1 MSSNWLRLTGT
12 ARLPFLLLTPA
23 CLLPAAA
30 AALACCRPLDIA
42 TLWAVG
48 CGALA
53 AHVSVNALNEYHDF
67 RSGLDLRTQRTPFS
81 GGSGTLPAHPEL
93 APAALWLGIVAL
105 LVTMVAGI
113 WLLRVTGFALLPIGV
128 AGVALIALYSTWIV
142 RHPLLCLLSAG
153 LGFGP
158 LMMNGA
164 GIALSGQLLPEIL
177 WASCIVGC
185 AVNNLLLLNQIPDR
199 EPDAA
204 AGRRTLPVVSGSIAA
219 LRVYRLFT
227 GLALGILLLAV
238 ANRALPPLTL
248 LAAPPLM
255 AGMWVSQGMRV
266 AAARSGAMTPYLAGN
281 VAICLTVPVML
292 AAGLYLR

>member
-1 MSSNWLRLTGT
+1 MSNSWRKLAGT

-23 CLLPAAA
+23 CLLPAVA
-30 AALACCRPLDIA
+30 AALACCQPLDIV
-42 TLWAVG
+42 TLWMVG

-93 APAALWLGIVAL
+93 APATRRLGIVAL
-105 LVTMVAGI
+105 LITLATGI
-113 WLLRVTGFALLPIGV
+113 WLLRVTGLALLPIGV
-128 AGVALIALYSTWIV
+128 AGVALVALYSTWIV
-142 RHPLLCLLSAG
+142 KYPLLCLLSAG

-164 GIALSGQLLPEIL
+164 GIALSGRLLPEIL
-177 WASCIVGC
+177 WASLIVGC

-199 EPDAA
+199 APDAT
-204 AGRRTLPVVSGSIAA
+204 AGRRTLPVVAGSTTA
-219 LRVYRLFT
+219 LRVYQLLT
-227 GLALGILLLAV
+227 VLALGILSVAV
-238 ANRALPPLTL
+238 AIRALPPLTL
-248 LAAPPLM
+248 PAALPLLAGA
-255 AGMWVSQGMRV
+255 WVSHGMRV
-266 AAARSGAMTPYLAGN
+266 AGARSDAMTPYLAGN
-281 VAICLTVPVML
+281 VAICLAVPVML